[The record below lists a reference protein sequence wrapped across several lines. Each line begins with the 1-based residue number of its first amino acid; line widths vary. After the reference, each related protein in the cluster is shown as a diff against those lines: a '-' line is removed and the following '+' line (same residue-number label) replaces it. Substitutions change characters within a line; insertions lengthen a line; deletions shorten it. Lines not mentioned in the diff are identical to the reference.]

1 MAPKK
6 AVHDDKELEA
16 FQGVHAALKDLA
28 PEVRRKVLASVSAL
42 LEIPGSAV
50 PPTPIGST
58 QAASLH
64 HAPAETRTTSSRPFS
79 IRELMQDKN
88 PGTNMERIALFAY
101 YREKY
106 EGTSRFSRGDLEKYF
121 AKARENPPKNYDRD
135 FNNTVL
141 KGWIHEDGEESYIT
155 SKGLEA
161 VESAFSEA
169 GSKSNHPRKNR
180 QRSSRTPSATK

>member
-6 AVHDDKELEA
+6 AVNGDKELEA
-16 FQGVHAALKDLA
+16 FQGVHAALKDLT

-50 PPTPIGST
+50 PSTPIGST
-58 QAASLH
+58 QSASLH
-64 HAPAETRTTSSRPFS
+64 PAPAETRTSSRPLS
-79 IRELMQDKN
+79 IRELMQDKK
-88 PGTNMERIALFAY
+88 PSTNMERIALFAY

-169 GSKSNHPRKNR
+169 GSKSSQPRKKR
-180 QRSSRTPSATK
+180 QRSRASSAKK